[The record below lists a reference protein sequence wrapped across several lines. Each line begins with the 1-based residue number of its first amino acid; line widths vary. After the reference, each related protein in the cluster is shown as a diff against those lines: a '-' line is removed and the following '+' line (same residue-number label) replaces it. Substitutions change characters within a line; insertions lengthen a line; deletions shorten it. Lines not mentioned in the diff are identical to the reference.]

1 MEVLIFSNS
10 SRPGVGLKPRRESQR
25 PLLAQ
30 HARHC
35 PVLEAGSALGFLV
48 YPPLEEQEA
57 FHVGYQGEGRYRFVY
72 YVNPSGRKWEAV
84 FSVAMVFPIGGIGIF
99 KQDVT
104 FLTRVPTT
112 SQENAL
118 LMARTFFVPEDIGT
132 PPGALSL
139 RGAWNFQTPPG
150 WDTVY
155 APIFN
160 MIERPLAPM
169 LSVRVETDWY
179 AHETEFRYV
188 LQPGEGI
195 SGERNM
201 PIGQAFFVPRQ
212 DISLRECNAGEL
224 AAIRES
230 AEGFSREKAAVK
242 LTTPYGL
249 TYSPHYLRTSRAHS
263 AVIPTV
269 VAAGEASDVE
279 VDQEQEPVSAEQPR
293 SLGFQRTDGDTLPF
307 PAVAPAGR
315 AAPTGRVGRN
325 DPCPCGSGKKYKKCH
340 GDAA

>member
-1 MEVLIFSNS
+1 MEVLIFPNS

-48 YPPLEEQEA
+48 YPPLEEHEA

-72 YVNPSGRKWEAV
+72 YVNPTARKWEAV
-84 FSVAMVFPIGGIGIF
+84 FSVAMVFPIGGIGMF
-99 KQDVT
+99 RQEVT

-132 PPGALSL
+132 PPGALSCGARGIFRRRPAGTGL
-139 RGAWNFQTPPG
+139 RPSSTDRAAAQLP
-150 WDTVY
+150 
-155 APIFN
+155 
-160 MIERPLAPM
+160 
-169 LSVRVETDWY
+169 SVRRDRWC
-179 AHETEFRYV
+179 AHETGSLR
-188 LQPGEGI
+188 LQPGEV
-195 SGERNM
+195 SGGRNM
-201 PIGQAFFVPRQ
+201 PIGQVFFVPRQ

-263 AVIPTV
+263 AVVPTV
-269 VAAGEASDVE
+269 VAAERAPDVQ
-279 VDQEQEPVSAEQPR
+279 VDQEPVSGEQPR
-293 SLGFQRTDGDTLPF
+293 SLGFQRTDVDTIPF
-307 PAVAPAGR
+307 PAVAP
-315 AAPTGRVGRN
+315 TGRVRRN

>member
-1 MEVLIFSNS
+1 MEVRIFSNS

-25 PLLAQ
+25 PLLPQ

-48 YPPLEEQEA
+48 YPPLEENEA

-72 YVNPSGRKWEAV
+72 YVNPTGRKWEAV
-84 FSVAMVFPIGGIGIF
+84 FSVAMVFPVGGIGMF
-99 KQDVT
+99 RQEVT

-112 SQENAL
+112 SHENAL

-155 APIFN
+155 TPIFN
-160 MIERPLAPM
+160 MIERPVAPM
-169 LSVRVETDWY
+169 LIVRVETDWY
-179 AHETEFRYV
+179 VHETEFRYV

-201 PIGQAFFVPRQ
+201 PIGQAFFVPRE
-212 DISLRECNAGEL
+212 DINLRECSEGEL
-224 AAIRES
+224 AEIRES

-249 TYSPHYLRTSRAHS
+249 TYSPHYLRKSRAQGTS
-263 AVIPTV
+263 VPPAIIGER
-269 VAAGEASDVE
+269 AAHDQMDLEPASGD
-279 VDQEQEPVSAEQPR
+279 QPR
-293 SLGFQRTDGDTLPF
+293 PLGLQRTGDVVPS
-307 PAVAPAGR
+307 PGVAPV
-315 AAPTGRVGRN
+315 GRVGRN

-340 GDAA
+340 GEGT